1 MAIVKVR
8 MCRRLAITADQG
20 MGWSEYT
27 GDQWIQPHINGG
39 AVLVSDDNDVERLV
53 FDCASPENPGIYE
66 ASTYDQLAFSGPSF
80 VDKQGILSE
89 DGGNAEI
96 EWSKWCG
103 EIVADPRRQNDTL
116 ELNESH
122 IFVRPQI
129 ALNDGRT
136 GYDSNGMRTGFT
148 LNLTDYTE
156 GDQRTPIG
164 IATDVPVDGDVVF
177 SGVKVEGRR
186 HLFRITGSTSEVK
199 VAGISHNFVSKPR
212 PASVANRQTG
222 DTNSQLS
229 LSTGLQWWYSRGKAL
244 GYNRVDKQ
252 TYVPFPSGALT
263 RATGVDGRQTAFS
276 LPAGKIL
283 QVGIPATVLSRSVVY
298 FVMCCANG
306 TPNPSDSLN
315 VVQYGESFNGWVVKT
330 GKIDYGVVGGYPAI
344 PGPGVYY
351 DVRTFLTDR
360 ASSVEEYYNNLRY
373 SGGEGFLPVA

>member
-1 MAIVKVR
+1 MAIVRVR
-8 MCRRLAITADQG
+8 MCRRLAITSDQG

-27 GDQWIQPHINGG
+27 GEQWVQPHVNGG
-39 AVLVSDDNDVERLV
+39 AVLISDDNDVERLV
-53 FDCASPENPGIYE
+53 FDCASPDNPGLYE
-66 ASTYDQLAFSGPSF
+66 ASTYDQLTFSGPSF
-80 VDKQGILSE
+80 VDKHGVVPE
-89 DGGNAEI
+89 DGGAAEI

-103 EIVADPRRQNDTL
+103 EIVSDPRRQNDTL

-122 IFVRPQI
+122 VFIRPQI
-129 ALNDGRT
+129 AMNDGRT
-136 GYDSNGMRTGFT
+136 GYNSNGMRSGFT
-148 LNLTDYTE
+148 LNLSDYTE

-186 HLFRITGSTSEVK
+186 HMIRITGSTSEVK

-252 TYVPFPSGALT
+252 IYAPTFGVLS
-263 RATGVDGRQTAFS
+263 RATGVDGRQTAFTI
-276 LPAGKIL
+276 PPGEL
-283 QVGIPATVLSRSVVY
+283 QVGPVVPMGGEVTVY
-298 FVMCCANG
+298 FVMCCADG
-306 TPNPSDSLN
+306 TLDPHESTD
-315 VVQYGESFNGWVVKT
+315 VVQHGDAFNGWVVKT
-330 GKIDYGVVGGYPAI
+330 GKLRRNDSGGHATI
-344 PGPGVYY
+344 RQGVYY

-360 ASSVEEYYNNLRY
+360 SGYAEEYYNNLRY
-373 SGGEGFLPVA
+373 SGGEGFLPIA